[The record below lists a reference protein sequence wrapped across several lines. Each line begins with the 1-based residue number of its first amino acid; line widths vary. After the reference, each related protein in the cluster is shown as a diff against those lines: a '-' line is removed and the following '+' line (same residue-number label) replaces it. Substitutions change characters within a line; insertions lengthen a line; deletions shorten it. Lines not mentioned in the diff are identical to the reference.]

1 MSANI
6 KELLNSAKPTEKIV
20 EPMGWLGI
28 QTAFLRIPNNGLL
41 MSVMFSSVSSESQQC
56 YMSVSRLANTL
67 GCSESAVKKGRTRL
81 VNDGWVKIIGKH
93 ENGCAIY
100 IMTHKAKEFLA
111 EDAKIRDSIHQH
123 NMEVE
128 ANRKK
133 LIAEEYQCTLEDLS
147 RNVKTEKHEKAEIKA
162 DDTVNTISD
171 ISNSTK
177 CEITTNETTMPVHQH
192 EEAVHETAP
201 VAETV
206 AVVAEN
212 VNVDLSNDKNYIMAK
227 KYEAGTKAFF
237 SRYDN
242 SRREWTIEE
251 VAEFFNLQP
260 YNWKYADFDTNK
272 AYIKNF
278 KGVKLNKI
286 EFERKMLTILNTSS
300 IKKESVK
307 FDSNG
312 LPANIVI
319 PDEPETPVSKESMD
333 KFLDFL
339 GRDSSMVKRFVESG
353 VAV

>member
-81 VNDGWVKIIGKH
+81 VNDGWIKIIGTH

-147 RNVKTEKHEKAEIKA
+147 RNIKTEKHEKAEIKA
-162 DDTVNTISD
+162 DDTVDTISD
-171 ISNSTK
+171 IPNSTK
-177 CEITTNETTMPVHQH
+177 CETTTNKTTMPVHQH
-192 EEAVHETAP
+192 EEAVHETATVTETAP
-201 VAETV
+201 VAET
-206 AVVAEN
+206 
-212 VNVDLSNDKNYIMAK
+212 VNVDLSNDRNYITAK
-227 KYEAGTKAFF
+227 RYEKSTAEFLN
-237 SRYDN
+237 RYTEN
-242 SRREWTIEE
+242 SRHEWTIEE
-251 VAEFFNLQP
+251 VAEFYNIQP
-260 YNWKYADFDTNK
+260 YNWKYRDFDTNK

-278 KGVKLNKI
+278 KGVKLTKL
-286 EFERKMLTILNTSS
+286 EFERKMLTILDTSS
-300 IKKESVK
+300 MKPSYATKTTSTASPVR
-307 FDSNG
+307 S
-312 LPANIVI
+312 VI
-319 PDEPETPVSKESMD
+319 PQNIILDEEELTKEEIAEILSKMA
-333 KFLDFL
+333 
-339 GRDSSMVKRFVESG
+339 GGNRDGSVM
-353 VAV
+353 A

>member
-81 VNDGWVKIIGKH
+81 VNDGWIKIIGTH

-147 RNVKTEKHEKAEIKA
+147 RNIKTEKHEKAEIKA

-171 ISNSTK
+171 IPNSTK
-177 CEITTNETTMPVHQH
+177 CETNTVEIPMPVHQH
-192 EEAVHETAP
+192 EEAVHETATVTETAP
-201 VAETV
+201 VAET
-206 AVVAEN
+206 

-251 VAEFFNLQP
+251 VTEFFNLQP

-300 IKKESVK
+300 IKKEPVK

-319 PDEPETPVSKESMD
+319 PDKPEKPVSKESLD
-333 KFLDFL
+333 RFLDFL
-339 GRDSSMVKRFVESG
+339 GRDSAMVKRFLASRA
-353 VAV
+353 AV

>member
-147 RNVKTEKHEKAEIKA
+147 RNIKTEKHEKAEIKA
-162 DDTVNTISD
+162 DDTVNTIPD
-171 ISNSTK
+171 IPNSTK
-177 CEITTNETTMPVHQH
+177 CETTTNETTMPVHQH
-192 EEAVHETAP
+192 EEAVHETAT
-201 VAETV
+201 VTETV

>member
-177 CEITTNETTMPVHQH
+177 CETTTNETTMPVHQH
-192 EEAVHETAP
+192 EEAVHETAT

-227 KYEAGTKAFF
+227 KYEAVTKAFF

-251 VAEFFNLQP
+251 VAEFFSLQP